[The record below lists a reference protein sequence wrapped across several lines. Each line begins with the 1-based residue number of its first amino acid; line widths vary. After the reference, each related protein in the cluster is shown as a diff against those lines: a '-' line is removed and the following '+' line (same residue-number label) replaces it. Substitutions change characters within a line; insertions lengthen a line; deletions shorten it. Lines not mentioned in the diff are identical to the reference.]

1 VNICLLNTLQGVV
14 GGENQL
20 MLVGTA
26 RPVMNLRR
34 FGGALVMGF
43 TAVNMQHSN
52 VGDKL
57 KILGRQ
63 LLCQQDAGAAH
74 YNGLGGIRLKLTQS
88 ISNTHKSLAR
98 TSGHNHLPPGIL
110 KQSIQSTL
118 LVRSELDHRSH
129 RVWNYYSRKP
139 PLVRPSGRFLNWIR
153 L

>member
-1 VNICLLNTLQGVV
+1 
-14 GGENQL
+14 
-20 MLVGTA
+20 
-26 RPVMNLRR
+26 MNLRR

-63 LLCQQDAGAAH
+63 LLRQQDAGAAH

-88 ISNTHKSLAR
+88 ISNTHKSLTR
-98 TSGHNHLPPGIL
+98 TSGHNHLPLGIL
-110 KQSIQSTL
+110 KQSIQSAL

-129 RVWNYYSRKP
+129 RVWNYYSKKRSPKELLVPVMKLVLCYCSNPTP
-139 PLVRPSGRFLNWIR
+139 PTSSNPTIAR
-153 L
+153 